1 MKRRVIYFFS
11 VIAFLFASCEMS
23 QESVKEYLEYWTSTI
38 QVVSQEIVSPY
49 IRIGGVDNV
58 SAEKNTLELY
68 IYLINPNKIEF
79 ESKFQL
85 QCNNTNLTNFK
96 QEIISSDSV
105 KITAALDDSQEGK
118 EITLSGY
125 IQPSNK
131 KEYGEDNLKESNPE
145 LFYSCSFIQNTPP
158 DAVSNLIVSKD
169 KINNK
174 YYVSFNV
181 PDQSKKKNQNISYR
195 INYYLLE
202 TDGTMKYKGTA
213 MISPEDNKNSDS
225 SKFYYYFDE
234 QEDLLSYDYT
244 VQVVSSNS
252 LTSEVLSTNSNIG
265 ICQACEADISFSEE
279 YNGFTDNSGFEI
291 IEVKKGVETITC
303 NIKPGADGESIYG
316 KIDDIN
322 FEGNVQNQSL
332 DLGEHI
338 ITVTTQKDYCR
349 NVVKTKKIK
358 VVEELQKPSFSY
370 YLNPQTDYSTS
381 YSGGNAEDSRYTS
394 YDTFN
399 VGLNDDGEGYLR
411 VRINGNTQ
419 GAQITL
425 KDGEVDFSSGE
436 KLYLGPHTITITVS
450 KEYYKTKVFTK
461 NVYIQGMMNEPSI
474 ECLTDCEILGN
485 SSGDTIDNPISYKFS
500 YLTYDYL
507 TCKIN
512 PGNTE
517 NTITLKVNDVE
528 KTSDSFTLEA
538 ARDIYILNIKQ
549 TREFCKT
556 NESVKYVKVN
566 IKPVTIRYHNS
577 KVGLRGNLYTCVGG
591 YDGKGEFDLLG
602 TIKLDDVIIW
612 EYGSSKYGVNADEWY
627 SLNGDTSS
635 RKFEMKIEYPSECS
649 LTLHAINMAR
659 RNGSEM
665 SGDKNIKRTIKEI
678 KNRKNVPACGYKNN
692 AEARNFDKGWVFW
705 SGSFSDG
712 THYCYIYVQ
721 FDVKED

>member
-1 MKRRVIYFFS
+1 
-11 VIAFLFASCEMS
+11 MS

-68 IYLINPNKIEF
+68 IYLINPNQLDFTPE
-79 ESKFQL
+79 FQL
-85 QCNNTNLTNFK
+85 QCDGVNFQNFS
-96 QEIISSDSV
+96 QEKISSDTV

-125 IQPSNK
+125 IKPSNK
-131 KEYGEDNLKESNPE
+131 NDYVKDQLKELNPE
-145 LFYSCSFIQNTPP
+145 LFYEKTFIQNTPP
-158 DAVSNLIVSKD
+158 DAVSNLLVSKD

-174 YYVSFNV
+174 YYVCFNV
-181 PDQSKKKNQNISYR
+181 PNQSKKKNQNISYR

-213 MISPEDNKNSDS
+213 KISPEDNKNSDS

-279 YNGFTDNSGFEI
+279 YNGFTDTSGFEI
-291 IEVKKGVETITC
+291 IEVKKGEETIYC
-303 NIKPGADGESIYG
+303 NIRPGADGESIYG
-316 KIDDIN
+316 KIDNIDFN
-322 FEGNVQNQSL
+322 GAVQNRSL
-332 DLGEHI
+332 GLGEHI

-349 NVVKTKKIK
+349 NVVKTKKVK
-358 VVEELQKPSFSY
+358 VVEELQQPSFSY

-381 YSGGNAEDSRYTS
+381 YSGGKAEDSRYTS

-399 VGLNDDGEGYLR
+399 VGLNNDCQGYLR

-425 KDGEVDFSSGE
+425 KDGEVDFSSGD
-436 KLYLGPHTITITVS
+436 KLFLGPHTITITVS

-461 NVYIQGMMNEPSI
+461 KVYIQGMMNSPSI

-485 SSGDTIDNPISYKFS
+485 SSGNTIDNPISYKFS

-512 PGNTE
+512 PGNTG
-517 NTITLKVNDVE
+517 NAITLTVNDEV
-528 KTSDSFTLEA
+528 KSSSSFTLEA
-538 ARDIYILNIKQ
+538 ARDIYTLNIKQ

-612 EYGSSKYGVNADEWY
+612 EYGSSKYGVDADEWY
-627 SLNGDTSS
+627 SLNGDSSS
-635 RKFEMKIEYPSECS
+635 RNFDMKIEYPSECS
-649 LTLHAINMAR
+649 LTLHAIDMAR
-659 RNGSEM
+659 RNGSKM
-665 SGDKNIKRTIKEI
+665 SGDKYKTQTIKEI
-678 KNRKNVPACGYKNN
+678 KNRKSVPSCGYNN
-692 AEARNFDKGWVFW
+692 KAEARRFEDGWIFW
-705 SGSFSDG
+705 SGKFTDG

-721 FDVKED
+721 FDVKEEQ